1 MRVTI
6 RDVAQRAG
14 VSKATVSYVL
24 NGHGTMMRIPEETK
38 QRVLAVVNEM
48 GYHPNALARSLAQ
61 KRTHT
66 VAVVLQ
72 FPRVFS
78 GWSGFTNEMMRGA
91 TDAAIRLGYD
101 LLLHTRQLEP
111 EDEPAMEADAL
122 LAAEVATLTDGRVD
136 GALLLRDVEDRL
148 AGALR
153 EQRFPA
159 VLMFTRSEQPDLWFV
174 DCDNILGGMLAT
186 EHLISLGHRRIV
198 HLSGSPRS
206 GAARDRLAGFRK
218 ALQNAGIPER
228 PEWIVESTYP
238 GADFTPATTLFDA
251 PAAERPTAIFA
262 WSDDVAIRI
271 MGVLRQKGLHA
282 PEDVAIVGFDSSP
295 MCDHTDPPLTSV
307 RQPIYDMA
315 VQAFTLLTE
324 RIAEHT
330 VAQTQ
335 VLVPPELVVRRSCG
349 ARRTSQH

>member
-38 QRVLAVVNEM
+38 QRVLAVVSEM
-48 GYHPNALARSLAQ
+48 GYHPNALARGLARQ
-61 KRTHT
+61 CTHT

-91 TDAAIRLGYD
+91 TDAAIHQGYD
-101 LLLHTRQLEP
+101 LLLHTRQMEP
-111 EDEPAMEADAL
+111 EGEPGMDAEAL

-136 GALLLRDVEDRL
+136 GALLLRDVEDPL
-148 AGALR
+148 AGALQ
-153 EQRFPA
+153 EQQFPA

-174 DCDNILGGMLAT
+174 DCDNVRGGMLAT
-186 EHLISLGHRRIV
+186 EHLLSLGHRRIL
-198 HLSGSPRS
+198 HLAGSPRS

-218 ALQNAGIPER
+218 ALQKAGLPER

-238 GADFTPATTLFDA
+238 GADFTPAARLFDA
-251 PAAERPTAIFA
+251 PASERPTAIFA
-262 WSDDVAIRI
+262 WSDDVAIRM

-282 PEDVAIVGFDSSP
+282 PKDVAIVGFDASP

-315 VQAFTLLTE
+315 FQAFTLLTE
-324 RIAEHT
+324 RIAGRA
-330 VAQTQ
+330 VARNQI
-335 VLVPPELVVRRSCG
+335 LVPPELVVRRSCG
-349 ARRTSQH
+349 AGRTF